1 MRAIQ
6 KILIVALVVLLAGQI
21 ATTMYMRSLDNNDPP
36 VITCPDDY
44 ILEVTAKDG
53 TNADFL
59 KDVKA
64 HDNQDGDLTDRIVL
78 GGMSK
83 LTSHDMVKVTLL
95 VFDSDNNVGKLVRKV
110 RFTDYHRPMFDLREP
125 MIFTSADEMAL
136 LKCVTVNDA
145 LEGDISNRI
154 SVSTTKQE
162 NEELY
167 YVTVQVVNYLG
178 DAASL
183 RLPVLMQDYDT
194 ARPEIE
200 LKKYLIYTK
209 VGAEFKA
216 EDYLGTVMVDKVA
229 VSNPD
234 VKITGTVDTFNAG
247 TYYIEYNYEANDRV
261 GRAILT
267 VVVQ

>member
-6 KILIVALVVLLAGQI
+6 KILIVALVVLLIAQI

-36 VITCPDDY
+36 KITCPDY
-44 ILEVTAKDG
+44 ILEVSAKEG

-64 HDNQDGDLTDRIVL
+64 YDNQDGDLTNRIVL

-83 LTSHDMVKVTLL
+83 LTSFDMVKVTLL
-95 VFDSDNNVGKLVRKV
+95 VFDSDNNIGKFVRQV

-125 MIFTSADEMAL
+125 LVFTSRDEMAL
-136 LKCVTVNDA
+136 LKCLTVTDA

-154 SVSTTKQE
+154 SVSTTQQE
-162 NEELY
+162 DDELY
-167 YVTVQVVNYLG
+167 YVSVQVVNYLG
-178 DAASL
+178 DGASL
-183 RLPVLMQDYDT
+183 RLPVLTLSNDT
-194 ARPEIE
+194 ARPEII
-200 LKKYLIYTK
+200 LKKHLIYLDK
-209 VGAEFKA
+209 DADFNA
-216 EDYLGTVMVDKVA
+216 EDYIGTVLVDKVA
-229 VSNPD
+229 VADPD
-234 VKITGTVDTFNAG
+234 VKIKGSADTSQNG
-247 TYYIEYNYEANDRV
+247 TYYIEYNYEANDKV